1 MELDLNRLEPL
12 LVGRVERV
20 VIECTSYQSTPDTS
34 LTSVTERRELELV
47 GDVGRGV
54 KVDGG
59 RLDPRMVRRATDA
72 YRTGY
77 VLAFDRY

>member
-1 MELDLNRLEPL
+1 MYVVPIDPRH
-12 LVGRVERV
+12 LVDVRH
-20 VIECTSYQSTPDTS
+20 
-34 LTSVTERRELELV
+34 RELELV